1 MSNEE
6 KILRS
11 LELLKDIGY
20 KSDSIKAIR
29 HIPAQEGK
37 YRDYPDGVHPA
48 LREALAAK
56 GFTQL
61 FSHQRSTWEALKEG
75 KNVVVVT
82 PTASGKTLCYN
93 LPVLD
98 AILKD
103 PSARALYLF
112 PTKAL
117 SQDQQAELDDINARL
132 PEEIRVFTYD
142 GDTPQDARK
151 AIRARGHIVLT
162 NPDMLHA
169 GILPH
174 HTKWIKLFENLK
186 YIVIDEL
193 HSYRGI
199 FGSHLANVLRRLRRI
214 AKFYGA
220 NPQFILSTATIANPA
235 EMAEKMIE
243 APVALVDDN
252 GAPRGGKYFVFYT
265 PPVVNAALG
274 IRRSYVNESRRVA
287 SIFLKNG
294 LQTIVFAGSRL
305 ITEVLLTYL
314 KEDIETNIQREGL
327 IRGYRGGYLPL
338 KRREIE
344 KGLRTGEILG
354 VVSTNALELGID
366 IGTLDVAVL
375 AGYPGT
381 IASTWQ
387 RAGRAGRKTGLSAA
401 VLVATSSPLDQFII
415 NNPEYFF
422 SKSPEMALI
431 NPDNLSILVSHVE
444 CAAFELPFEDGERFG
459 RAEIGEILNF
469 LEEDKLLH
477 HSKDKWFY
485 TSEAYPADAISLR
498 SISSDNFVV
507 VDITGEAKVI
517 AEVDFTAALTAL
529 HPKAIYIVEGEQYFV
544 EKLDFEERKA
554 YVKRTDIDYYTDA
567 IDYTKI
573 TVLDIFDKKAIEAGA
588 GRISHG
594 EVHVATQVVGF
605 KKIKFHTMENV
616 GAGDLQLPQ
625 NEMHTTAYWLTV
637 PSALMQGIPF
647 PPEQRINGLFGL
659 AYLVHHVS
667 PIFMMCD
674 LHDVGVSIGDNTTGE
689 SLPPRLGPVRPG
701 PAVQGPEEMPAVMD
715 PDFEPNIFIYDN
727 YPGGIGLSP
736 SLFSLEGRLL
746 EHALKTLEACPC
758 RDGCPSCT
766 GATNESGKDAK
777 AVARII
783 LQGLLGLEPPR
794 SPRIN

>member
-1 MSNEE
+1 MSSEE
-6 KILRS
+6 KLLRS
-11 LELLKDIGY
+11 IELLKQIGY
-20 KSDSIKAIR
+20 RSDSICAIK
-29 HIPAQEGK
+29 HLPAQPGK
-37 YRDYPDGVHPA
+37 YREYPDGVHPA
-48 LREALAAK
+48 LLEALRQK
-56 GFTQL
+56 GFQSL
-61 FSHQRSTWEALKEG
+61 YSHQRAAWDALKEG
-75 KNVVVVT
+75 QNITVVT

-98 AILKD
+98 AILRD
-103 PSARALYLF
+103 PSSRALYLF

-117 SQDQQAELDDINARL
+117 SNDQRAELDDVNGRL

-162 NPDMLHA
+162 NPDMLHS

-186 YIVIDEL
+186 YVVIDEL

-214 AKFYGA
+214 ARFYGA

-243 APVALVDDN
+243 APVTLIDDN
-252 GAPRGGKYFVFYT
+252 GAPRGEKYFIFYT

-287 SIFLKNG
+287 SIFLKNS

-314 KEDIETNIQREGL
+314 KQDIETSIQKEGL

-344 KGLRTGEILG
+344 KGIRSGEILG

-387 RAGRAGRKTGLSAA
+387 RAGRAGRKTGASAA

-415 NNPEYFF
+415 HNPEYFF
-422 SKSPEMALI
+422 SRSPEMALI

-444 CAAFELPFEDGERFG
+444 CAAFELPFEDGEMFG
-459 RAEIGEILNF
+459 RADVSSILTF

-477 HSKDKWFY
+477 HSKNKWFW
-485 TSEAYPADAISLR
+485 TSEAYPADAVNLR
-498 SISSDNFVV
+498 SVSSDNFVV
-507 VDITGEAKVI
+507 VDQTGQTRVI
-517 AEVDFTAALTAL
+517 AEVDYTSALTAL
-529 HPKAIYIVEGEQYFV
+529 HPKAIYICEGEQYFV
-544 EKLDFEERKA
+544 EKLDFNERKA
-554 YVKRTDIDYYTDA
+554 YVKKTDVDYYTDA

-573 TVLDIFDKKAIEAGA
+573 KVLDVFESMPLDNC
-588 GRISHG
+588 RVSHG
-594 EVHVATQVVGF
+594 EVHVATEVVGF
-605 KKIKFHTMENV
+605 KKIKFNTMENV
-616 GAGDLQLPQ
+616 GAGDLTLPE

-637 PSALMQGIPF
+637 PATLLQAIPF
-647 PPEQRINGLFGL
+647 PSEQRINGLFGL
-659 AYLVHHVS
+659 SYLIHHVS
-667 PIFMMCD
+667 PLFMMCD
-674 LHDVGVSIGDNTTGE
+674 IHDVGASIGDNSTGD
-689 SLPPRLGPVRPG
+689 SLPPRNVPIRTQGQEEITAVPG
-701 PAVQGPEEMPAVMD
+701 

-736 SLFSLEGRLL
+736 SLYHLETRLL
-746 EHALKTLEACPC
+746 DHALKTLEACPC
-758 RDGCPSCT
+758 RDGCPSCV
-766 GATNESGKDAK
+766 GATNESGRDAK
-777 AVARII
+777 QVAREI
-783 LQGLLGLEPPR
+783 LRRLLGL
-794 SPRIN
+794 SPAT

>member
-20 KSDSIKAIR
+20 KSDSIRAIK
-29 HIPAQEGK
+29 HLPAQEGK
-37 YRDYPDGVHPA
+37 YRDYPDDVHPA
-48 LREALAAK
+48 LRKALVDK
-56 GFTQL
+56 GFTSL
-61 FSHQRSTWEALKEG
+61 YSHQRSSWEALREG
-75 KNVVVVT
+75 KNIVVVT

-98 AILKD
+98 AILKN

-117 SQDQQAELDDINARL
+117 SQDQQAELDDVNARL

-193 HSYRGI
+193 HNYRGI

-214 AKFYGA
+214 ARFYGSD
-220 NPQFILSTATIANPA
+220 PQFILCTATIANPA

-274 IRRSYVNESRRVA
+274 IRRSYVNESRRIA

-314 KEDIETNIQREGL
+314 KADIETSIQKEGL
-327 IRGYRGGYLPL
+327 VRGYRGGYLPL

-344 KGLRTGEILG
+344 KGLRSGEILG

-401 VLVATSSPLDQFII
+401 VLVATSSPLDQFIV

-431 NPDNLSILVSHVE
+431 NPDNLSILVSHIE
-444 CAAFELPFEDGERFG
+444 CAAFELPFEDGEKFG

-477 HSKDKWFY
+477 HSKDKWFW
-485 TSEAYPADAISLR
+485 TSEAYPAAAISLR

-507 VDITGEAKVI
+507 VDITGEARVI
-517 AEVDFTAALTAL
+517 AEVDFTSALTAL

-554 YVKRTDIDYYTDA
+554 YVKKTDIDYYTDA

-573 TVLDIFDKKAIEAGA
+573 TILDIFDKKGLEAG
-588 GRISHG
+588 RVSHG

-616 GAGDLQLPQ
+616 GAGELTLPQ

-637 PSALMQGIPF
+637 PSALMQAIPF
-647 PPEQRINGLFGL
+647 PAEQRVNGLFGL
-659 AYLVHHVS
+659 AYLLHHVS
-667 PIFMMCD
+667 PLFMMCD
-674 LHDVGVSIGDNTTGE
+674 IHDVGVSIGDNTSGE
-689 SLPPRLGPVRPG
+689 SLPPRSLPAR
-701 PAVQGPEEMPAVMD
+701 PAVQGQEEMPIAMD

-736 SLFSLEGRLL
+736 SLFALESRLFD
-746 EHALKTLEACPC
+746 HALKTLEACPC
-758 RDGCPSCT
+758 RDGCPSCV

-777 AVARII
+777 RVARVII
-783 LQGLLGLEPPR
+783 QGLLGLEEPR
-794 SPRIN
+794 SPRVN